1 MKKLIAFCVLVA
13 AALCVTTPAAWAE
26 RSAGEAIDD
35 TTLQTSVKAALTGSD
50 AVKARDINLETYK
63 GQVQLSGFVDTAA
76 EKDAAGK
83 VAAGVEGVKSVDN
96 SLVVSAPDRSVGQV
110 LDDQTAETAIKTKL
124 LGDEVAKGM
133 SVSVEVRRG
142 VALLSGFTDTA
153 EQKTRAG
160 ELAGEVKN
168 ITDVRNAI
176 IVKPAG

>member
-1 MKKLIAFCVLVA
+1 MKKIIAISVLIAAMGV
-13 AALCVTTPAAWAE
+13 VTSAAWAE
-26 RSAGEAIDD
+26 RSAGETIDD
-35 TTLQTSVKAALTGSD
+35 STLQTSVKAALTGSD
-50 AVKARDINLETYK
+50 AVKARDVNLETYK

-76 EKDAAGK
+76 EKEAAGK

-96 SLVVSAPDRSVGQV
+96 SLVVSAPDRSAGQV

-133 SVSVEVRRG
+133 AVSVEVRRG

-153 EQKTRAG
+153 EQKARAG
-160 ELAGEVKN
+160 ELAGQVKN
-168 ITDVRNAI
+168 VTDVRNAI